1 MQFVLQTGDTPL
13 KLILELYEVES
24 TFLMVTLFILQLDL
38 NFVEDK
44 MDKDKNTDRKEVQ
57 NNHAH
62 IPFFGILFWQGP
74 LYNLHIL
81 RIHL

>member
-13 KLILELYEVES
+13 KLLLELYEVES
-24 TFLMVTLFILQLDL
+24 TFLMVTLLSIQLEFNL
-38 NFVEDK
+38 VEHK

-57 NNHAH
+57 NNHGH
-62 IPFFGILFWQGP
+62 IPDFAILFWQGP

-81 RIHL
+81 

>member
-44 MDKDKNTDRKEVQ
+44 MDKDKNTDRKEVR
-57 NNHAH
+57 NSHDRN
-62 IPFFGILFWQGP
+62 PDSDILFAQVL
-74 LYNLHIL
+74 LYNPHIL
-81 RIHL
+81 KIHL